1 MENRIKTEIKTIA
14 EKNRIV
20 NRIGDAIVERDS
32 FLLLGHKDP
41 DTDCV
46 ASLVAFALLL
56 SKFHKEVTIYLAA
69 PVMAQFSYL
78 LAICKYNG
86 IGVVYGAL
94 PGVSSFSSV
103 VVLDTPKPEMIA
115 MNDEIAAH
123 MKDPKIRT
131 IEIDHHLAAD
141 AWYAGDDGYC
151 LVAGASSTC
160 ELIGYCLLK
169 LAKQKDR
176 FAKIDFFTRN
186 LALAILTGIVGDSQM
201 GKYLKTR
208 REQFYYRI
216 FTEIFDN
223 LLGEKTLKG
232 SKNLSSMEA
241 VFDVIQ
247 NFSVQEKR
255 CFEGIMALKN
265 TRRPVHYICL
275 DRPTSAELFK
285 NYGTELIVNVS
296 KAAADTLA
304 EDCGT
309 LGMVAYYDDPSL
321 SDYVQFRLRRSARF
335 LDADLRTILSGL
347 KIENGGGHPGA
358 VGFRIKKEEVK
369 NIKTYTARI
378 VAGIEELAGIGP
390 AASPGPAAKAGPGGN
405 G

>member
-41 DTDCV
+41 DTDCI

-69 PVMAQFSYL
+69 PVMAQFNYL

-86 IGVVYGAL
+86 IGIVYGKL
-94 PGVSSFSSV
+94 PGVSAFSSV

-115 MNDEIAAH
+115 LNDEIAAH
-123 MKDPKIRT
+123 MKDKKIR
-131 IEIDHHLAAD
+131 ILEIDHHLAAD

-169 LAKQKDR
+169 LAKQKER

-208 REQFYYRI
+208 REKFYYRI

-255 CFEGIMALKN
+255 CFEGIMQLKN
-265 TRRPVHYICL
+265 TKKPVHYICIGK
-275 DRPTSAELFK
+275 TKSAEFFK
-285 NYGTELIVNVS
+285 SYGKELMVNIS
-296 KAAADTLA
+296 KAAADTMA
-304 EDCGT
+304 EDCGR
-309 LGMVAYYDDPSL
+309 LGLVVYYDDPSL
-321 SDYVQFRLRRSARF
+321 SDFVQFRLRRSATF
-335 LDADLRTILSGL
+335 IHTDLRTILTKL

-358 VGFRIKKEEVK
+358 IGFRIKKSD
-369 NIKTYTARI
+369 IKDVASYTADM
-378 VAGIEELAGIGP
+378 VDQIEKLTGKGDNEA
-390 AASPGPAAKAGPGGN
+390 
-405 G
+405 